1 MASRQLNISSFF
13 FKKPGDAV
21 EDAAPAVGG
30 AALKR
35 KIPAS
40 EPNAPPDVTRASSP
54 SDRHDRATKSART
67 SSPPASSDKENEDE
81 DDDVVVRIPS
91 ADDRDPVR
99 REALARAL
107 GAASSDETKRAD
119 VQRRFRFLDPAFVRD
134 DRGRR
139 PSHPEYDERTCSIPA
154 ELKLSASQ
162 RQYWEI
168 KSKYRDVV
176 LFFKVGKFYELYEDD
191 AEIGCRELDWK
202 MTVSGVGHCRQVGC
216 PESGV
221 DAACARLVALGHKV
235 GRIEQLETAAQAKA
249 RGGSSAVIRRELA
262 EVSTPATRTSCCGPS
277 RRSPSWGSCSSRARC
292 PSASR

>member
-13 FKKPGDAV
+13 FKKPADAV

-40 EPNAPPDVTRASSP
+40 DEPNAPPDETRATSSP
-54 SDRHDRATKSART
+54 DRHDRATKSART
-67 SSPPASSDKENEDE
+67 SAPPASSDKENEE
-81 DDDVVVRIPS
+81 EDDVVVRIPS

-191 AEIGCRELDWK
+191 AEIGCR
-202 MTVSGVGHCRQVGC
+202 
-216 PESGV
+216 
-221 DAACARLVALGHKV
+221 
-235 GRIEQLETAAQAKA
+235 
-249 RGGSSAVIRRELA
+249 
-262 EVSTPATRTSCCGPS
+262 
-277 RRSPSWGSCSSRARC
+277 
-292 PSASR
+292 